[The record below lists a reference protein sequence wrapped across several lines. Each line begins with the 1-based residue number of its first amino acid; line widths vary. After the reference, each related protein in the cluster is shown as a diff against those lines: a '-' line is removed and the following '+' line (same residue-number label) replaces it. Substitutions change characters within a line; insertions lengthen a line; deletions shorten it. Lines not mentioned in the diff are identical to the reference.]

1 MLKRLFELK
10 NFKVNE
16 FFFPNILSRRK
27 GKLVIAGITLILFSV
42 FFSFIFSGKF
52 TVDPGMCIKNFSYLL
67 LLSFFILL
75 LYYHMF
81 FEVLEEFLK
90 GVIMNLKDKKDYL
103 SELIDLSNIN
113 EKFSFYSVFSLSI
126 ILLFSLLVKILNLND
141 FFLFF
146 TIMVYSSFFSIV
158 AFLLGKRIAGDYK
171 GLVYRVARE
180 GADNKILL
188 KNLLGSPSSNI
199 FSTYFLSYI
208 FALEIYGNTIRDP
221 LNLTIVILS
230 PLVLYL
236 MTLGKI
242 EFDMMNIDKEIFQ
255 TRETSTVK
263 TSEAIEIT
271 VPSESKLT
279 VLNNDRY
286 NMKENTESVNVST
299 HYKEGTEP
307 VKAERIHE
315 IKNVSQTENVQ
326 DDKVEKRSL
335 KKRSKKKARKRKVKR
350 REIKPVR
357 NIATRRE
364 SDVEQIAKLL
374 LELDES
380 LRKLASGR
388 QQVMER

>member
-52 TVDPGMCIKNFSYLL
+52 TVDLGMYIKNFSYLL

-81 FEVLEEFLK
+81 FEVLEESLK

-103 SELIDLSNIN
+103 SELIDLDNIN
-113 EKFSFYSVFSLSI
+113 EKFSFYSIFSLSI
-126 ILLFSLLVKILNLND
+126 ILLFSLLVKTLNLND

-146 TIMVYSSFFSIV
+146 TIMAYSSFFSVV

-188 KNLLGSPSSNI
+188 KNLLGSSSSNI
-199 FSTYFLSYI
+199 FSIYFLSYI

-236 MTLGKI
+236 MALGKI

-263 TSEAIEIT
+263 TSEAIEIM
-271 VPSESKLT
+271 VPSEPKSM
-279 VLNNDRY
+279 VLDNGGFNI
-286 NMKENTESVNVST
+286 KENTGSGNVPT
-299 HYKEGTEP
+299 QYKEGTEP
-307 VKAERIHE
+307 IKAERVHE

-326 DDKVEKRSL
+326 DNRVEKRSL
-335 KKRSKKKARKRKVKR
+335 KKRSKKKARKRKVKK